1 MEREVIKK
9 ILREID
15 TSVSSGVYNGP
26 MELGLKKWEDNQL
39 KPYVNFVDNE
49 FNHDKKQKTLKNN
62 KKTIIGFTDKK
73 NKVDSYDAHTV
84 NETINKILK
93 ESEWDWTQENQVD
106 VPLQDIVDWCDNNG
120 PQIFE
125 WIQKIKEFNK
135 HSPQIKW
142 DGNDSEFGD
151 ENKMIAL
158 SVKGIGDEL
167 RNIYASFETI
177 KGEIDYIQNP
187 EKYND

>member
-9 ILREID
+9 ILREVD

-26 MELGLKKWEDNQL
+26 LELGLKKWEDDQL

-49 FNHDKKQKTLKNN
+49 FNRDKKQKTLKNN
-62 KKTIIGFTDKK
+62 KKRIIGFTDKK

-84 NETINKILK
+84 NETIKKILK

-106 VPLQDIVDWCDNNG
+106 VPLEEIVNWCENNTI
-120 PQIFE
+120 QIIM
-125 WIQKIKEFNK
+125 WIQKIREFDK
-135 HSPQIKW
+135 HSPQMKW
-142 DGNDSEFGD
+142 DGDDSEFAD

-167 RNIYASFETI
+167 RNIYSSFKTI
-177 KGEIDYIQNP
+177 KSEIDYIQNP

>member
-1 MEREVIKK
+1 MERKLIK
-9 ILREID
+9 
-15 TSVSSGVYNGP
+15 
-26 MELGLKKWEDNQL
+26 
-39 KPYVNFVDNE
+39 
-49 FNHDKKQKTLKNN
+49 
-62 KKTIIGFTDKK
+62 
-73 NKVDSYDAHTV
+73 
-84 NETINKILK
+84 KILK

-125 WIQKIKEFNK
+125 WIQKIKEFYK
-135 HSPQIKW
+135 QAPQMSW
-142 DGNDSEFGD
+142 NSNDEFGD

-158 SVKGIGDEL
+158 SVRGIGDEL